1 MASAN
6 TKPAR
11 AAAKPSLATIAAA
24 ITKNILGAEL
34 AKPKMV
40 QLPRAVAEIHV
51 SPDDVIPA
59 GTVITN
65 EIAEL
70 AGFGEDDI
78 KSLEDGGY
86 IDFVEVYADLGEGDV
101 TEPAPAA

>member
-6 TKPAR
+6 TKSAR
-11 AAAKPSLATIAAA
+11 AATKPSLATIAAA
-24 ITKNILGAEL
+24 ITKNILGSEL

-51 SPDDVIPA
+51 SPDAVIPA
-59 GTVITN
+59 GTVITD

-70 AGFGEDDI
+70 AGFEEDDI
-78 KSLEDGGY
+78 KSLEAGGY
-86 IDFVEVYADLGEGDV
+86 IDFVEVYAQLGDV
-101 TEPAPAA
+101 DDTDQTPAA